1 MLPSIIHSDQKGY
14 VINRYIGFNIRQ
26 IQDVIDHSEKFNIEG
41 AILFLDFTKAFDSL
55 KWSFMTE
62 CLEKFGF
69 KSSFI
74 RWIRTM
80 YIDIKGCILNNGWVS
95 APFKVFRGIKQG
107 CPASALIF
115 VLAVEI
121 MTIKLRETKHIRGI
135 EIKLNSI
142 TGNLKICQL
151 ADDTTLFLKTKHEIT
166 IAMNIIEEFGNL
178 SGLKLNKNKTEGI

>member
-1 MLPSIIHSDQKGY
+1 
-14 VINRYIGFNIRQ
+14 
-26 IQDVIDHSEKFNIEG
+26 
-41 AILFLDFTKAFDSL
+41 
-55 KWSFMTE
+55 MTE

-69 KSSFI
+69 KRSFI

-80 YIDIKGCILNNGWVS
+80 YTDIKGCILNNGWVS
-95 APFKVFRGIKQG
+95 ALFKVFRGIRQG
-107 CPASALIF
+107 CPASPLIF

-121 MTIKLRETKHIRGI
+121 MAIKLRETKHIRGI

-142 TGNLKICQL
+142 TGNLKNCQL

-178 SGLKLNKNKTEGI
+178 SGLKLNKIKPKEFG